1 MKLTSIQQATFPTR
15 WAGCEASL
23 KKIFEQLGHEKEV
36 QAAWNWA
43 QRVSV
48 AVIVQQKL
56 VLPSV
61 LKMINSDAPA
71 PYRKL
76 GKVRQFSEELV
87 ASHAQ
92 YFPAIQELRAH
103 PDQKQA
109 ARINLVAEKIN
120 HRKNFDRKL
129 KRKRDLQSRLKE
141 KESRLKRIPG
151 EISATE
157 ANTIHRK
164 TQSDQMA
171 LHGAENSRIIESLK
185 SDPDSA
191 SITKEKLK
199 PLWKDL
205 LVARPN
211 HFADFEQLFN
221 QKKHGIFSLV
231 QSYQKMKTSHPPRV
245 LLAFGMLSAVMGVVS
260 FQFLAWE
267 SYPSWLS
274 PSGITQIAM
283 FLVLFGLVLMGFFFE
298 RLWQLKMARGK
309 NLTSLR
315 AGYADIRNAIIKSV
329 ECLQRDRNR
338 TQRETHSLRKEHRVL
353 LGEITALEGKIERL
367 KHDFVAL
374 QCAVDAWP
382 SVPKYPQDAKFPAK
396 KVLNSLQSSLP
407 TINAAAKEARGKF
420 SQELKKMKG
429 RLDRS

>member
-1 MKLTSIQQATFPTR
+1 
-15 WAGCEASL
+15 
-23 KKIFEQLGHEKEV
+23 
-36 QAAWNWA
+36 
-43 QRVSV
+43 
-48 AVIVQQKL
+48 
-56 VLPSV
+56 
-61 LKMINSDAPA
+61 MINSDAPA

-76 GKVRQFSEELV
+76 GKVRQFSVELV

-92 YFPAIQELRAH
+92 YFPAIEKLRFH
-103 PDQKQA
+103 RWQISA
-109 ARINLVAEKIN
+109 AEGDLLLEKKN

-129 KRKRDLQSRLKE
+129 KRKRDLQPCLKE

-211 HFADFEQLFN
+211 HSAELERLFN
-221 QKKHGIFSLV
+221 LKQHGLFPLV
-231 QSYQKMKTSHPPRV
+231 QSYQKMKTSRPPRV
-245 LLAFGMLSAVMGVVS
+245 LLAFGLLSAVMGVVS

-267 SYPSWLS
+267 SYPSWRS
-274 PSGITQIAM
+274 PSGSTQIAM
-283 FLVLFGLVLMGFFFE
+283 PLLLFGLVLMLLFCE

-315 AGYADIRNAIIKSV
+315 AGYADIRNAIIESV

-407 TINAAAKEARGKF
+407 TIQAAAKEARGSF